1 MEFQGCEDQKQRENF
16 GTQSLEEL
24 KSPFVSYLPENAQFL
39 VPEVPENM
47 GQKMA
52 YSGAYSGL
60 QQQGNIAPSAMAD
73 FRSFSDQIMPTPQ
86 VKSKR
91 RYASQQYNF
100 NGPGSG
106 VPGSYQNL
114 NANGQGQVSPY
125 PANQTY
131 WPPSPYSNIDMVSS
145 QFSQMGIDPNMQQN
159 SIASGFSLN
168 PLITVDLIGQHPDVS
183 DLSRLPPPLI
193 LPPNAFMTQM
203 EKVNCGPEYLRSTL
217 NAIPKTNNLLKKS
230 KLPFALTIR
239 PFTMLTDE
247 EENVPLVSDT
257 IIARCRRCRS
267 YINPFSTFIDGGHR
281 WKCNLCSMTND
292 VPSAFTWNQQNK
304 QVDQWRRLELNHSIV
319 DFLAPSEYMVRPP
332 QPLVYVFL
340 IDVSY
345 TAVMS
350 GMVAT
355 ATRTILESLDRIP
368 NRDQRTKV
376 GFIGVD
382 SALYF
387 FSISNKDQEPSMLVV
402 SDIDDPFLP
411 QPADLLVNIFECRKN
426 IETLLEKFNDMF
438 KNTQNV
444 GNAMGPAL
452 KAARKLIQNIGGKIE
467 CLMNSLP
474 SLGEGK
480 LTIREDIKIYGTSKE
495 STLLQVQNSFYKSLA
510 VECSKSQVTVDM
522 FLFSSNYQDVAS
534 LACLPRYTAGQT
546 LYYPGWNA
554 GRTEDITK
562 FAREFSAHLSQEVGL
577 EAVMRVR
584 GSTGLRVSAFY
595 GNCFYRSTDLC
606 AFPSFPRD
614 QGYVVEVAIDEQI
627 EKPFVTLQTAILYS
641 SCHGER
647 RIRVIT
653 VAIPTTSN
661 LADVYASA
669 DQIAITK
676 YLSVKACEKVLS
688 SKLEDA
694 SNMIT
699 DKLVDIL
706 ESYKKNLVFT
716 NTGISTFPICSNL
729 RLLPLL
735 CLCLLKNLAFRK
747 SSLIPS
753 DVRSIALCLLSS
765 LPTTTLIPFLHPRFY
780 SLHNMSDDA
789 GVHGPNGI
797 ILPPEMNLT
806 SEKIES
812 HGLYLVDDGQ
822 VQFLFIGKDAVSL
835 LVQDVFGLP
844 DISHLKLGK
853 ITLPLLDNSFSI
865 RVNNIINK
873 LREYD
878 KGKVTWPH
886 LYLVKQDGD
895 PALIK
900 WFFSNMIEDRQDGI
914 SSYYQY
920 INELK
925 NRINP

>member
-1 MEFQGCEDQKQRENF
+1 MDSRPHEGQTSNSSHGDQIHETLRTPVTPYFPENSQF
-16 GTQSLEEL
+16 LAPE
-24 KSPFVSYLPENAQFL
+24 LPEQTRQ
-39 VPEVPENM
+39 NM
-47 GQKMA
+47 PPPMS
-52 YSGAYSGL
+52 YSQSHQY
-60 QQQGNIAPSAMAD
+60 GNTASCLPSD
-73 FRSFSDQIMPTPQ
+73 HRSFSDNIHSASTQT
-86 VKSKR
+86 KSKR
-91 RYASQQYNF
+91 RYASHQYDF
-100 NGPGSG
+100 NGPDTTMDKNYMS
-106 VPGSYQNL
+106 PNP
-114 NANGQGQVSPY
+114 NCQGQFAPPTPY
-125 PANQTY
+125 P
-131 WPPSPYSNIDMVSS
+131 SIDMVSN
-145 QFSQMGIDPNMQQN
+145 QFSHMGMDSPLQQ
-159 SIASGFSLN
+159 SPITSGFSLN
-168 PLITVDLIGQHPDVS
+168 PLISVDLIGHPPDIS
-183 DLSRLPPPLI
+183 DLKRLPPSLI
-193 LPPNAFMTQM
+193 LPSNASLMQT
-203 EKVNCGPEYLRSTL
+203 EKINCGPEYLRSTL
-217 NAIPKTNNLLKKS
+217 NVVPKNNSLLKKS

-239 PFTMLTDE
+239 PFIMLTDD

-267 YINPFSTFIDGGHR
+267 YINPFSIFIDSGHR

-292 VPSAFTWNQQNK
+292 VPSAFSWGQQNK
-304 QVDQWRRLELNHSIV
+304 QADQWKRAELTHAVV

-345 TAVMS
+345 PAIMS

-355 ATRTILESLDRIP
+355 ATRTILESLDWIP

-376 GFIGVD
+376 GFIAVD
-382 SALYF
+382 SSLHF
-387 FSISNKDQEPSMLVV
+387 FNLSSKDQEPSMLVV
-402 SDIDDPFLP
+402 SDLDDPYLP
-411 QPADLLVNIFECRKN
+411 QPSDLLVNVFECRKN

-438 KNTQNV
+438 KNTQNS

-452 KAARKLIQNIGGKIE
+452 KAARKLIQSVGGKIE

-474 SLGEGK
+474 TLGDGK
-480 LTIREDIKIYGTSKE
+480 LSVREDIKFYGTSKE
-495 STLLQVQNSFYKSLA
+495 STLLQVQNSFYKSFA

-522 FLFSSNYQDVAS
+522 FLFSSHYQDVAS

-546 LYYPGWNA
+546 FYYPAWNA
-554 GRTEDITK
+554 GRSEDITK
-562 FAREFSAHLSQEVGL
+562 FAREFSGHLSQEIGL

-584 GSTGLRVSAFY
+584 GSSGLRVSAFH

-614 QGYVVEVAIDEQI
+614 QGYVVEISIDEQI
-627 EKPFVTLQTAILYS
+627 ERPFVTLQAAILYS

-669 DQIAITK
+669 DQIAIIK
-676 YLSVKACEKVLS
+676 YLSVKACEKVFL

-694 SNMIT
+694 NNIIT
-699 DKLVDIL
+699 EKLVDIL
-706 ESYKKNLVFT
+706 DSYKKNL
-716 NTGISTFPICSNL
+716 
-729 RLLPLL
+729 
-735 CLCLLKNLAFRK
+735 LAFRK

-753 DVRSIALCLLSS
+753 DVRSFALCLLSS
-765 LPTTTLIPFLHPRFY
+765 LPTATLIPFLHPRFY
-780 SLHNMSDDA
+780 SLHNMPDDA
-789 GVHGPNGI
+789 GLHGANGI

-812 HGLYLVDDGQ
+812 HGLYLIDDGQ
-822 VQFLFIGKDAVSL
+822 IQFLFIGKDAVSL
-835 LVQDVFGLP
+835 LIQDVFGLS
-844 DISHLKLGK
+844 DISQLKLGK
-853 ITLPLLDNSFSI
+853 MTLPLLDNSFSI
-865 RVNNIINK
+865 RVNNIICK

-878 KGKVTWPH
+878 RGKTTWPH

-914 SSYYQY
+914 PSYYQY
-920 INELK
+920 INELR
-925 NRINP
+925 NRIIC

>member
-1 MEFQGCEDQKQRENF
+1 MESHPNGGQTSNSSRGDQIYENLRTPVTPYF
-16 GTQSLEEL
+16 
-24 KSPFVSYLPENAQFL
+24 PENPQFL
-39 VPEVPENM
+39 VPELPEQARQNM
-47 GQKMA
+47 PPPMTHPQF
-52 YSGAYSGL
+52 
-60 QQQGNIAPSAMAD
+60 QQYGNSSSSQPVD
-73 FRSFSDQIMPTPQ
+73 HRSFSDNVQSTGSQ
-86 VKSKR
+86 TKSKR
-91 RYASQQYNF
+91 RYASHQYDF
-100 NGPGSG
+100 NGPDTSIDRNYMS
-106 VPGSYQNL
+106 PNL
-114 NANGQGQVSPY
+114 NSQGQFAPLTQGYWPSSPY
-125 PANQTY
+125 PSIDTV
-131 WPPSPYSNIDMVSS
+131 SN
-145 QFSQMGIDPNMQQN
+145 QFSHMSMESPLQQ
-159 SIASGFSLN
+159 SPITSGFSLN
-168 PLITVDLIGQHPDVS
+168 PLISVDLIGHPPDIL
-183 DLSRLPPPLI
+183 DLKRPPPSLI
-193 LPPNAFMTQM
+193 LPSNASLMQT
-203 EKVNCGPEYLRSTL
+203 EKTNCGPEYLRSTL
-217 NAIPKTNNLLKKS
+217 NAIPKNNNLLKKS
-230 KLPFALTIR
+230 KLPFALAIR
-239 PFTMLTDE
+239 PFIMLTDE

-267 YINPFSTFIDGGHR
+267 GHR

-292 VPSAFTWNQQNK
+292 VPSAFSWGQQNK
-304 QVDQWRRLELNHSIV
+304 QMDQWKRAELTHAVV

-345 TAVMS
+345 PAIMS

-355 ATRTILESLDRIP
+355 ATRTILESLDWIP
-368 NRDQRTKV
+368 NRDQRTKI
-376 GFIGVD
+376 GFIAVD
-382 SALYF
+382 SSLHF
-387 FSISNKDQEPSMLVV
+387 FNLSSKDQEPSMLVV
-402 SDIDDPFLP
+402 SDLDDPYLP
-411 QPADLLVNIFECRKN
+411 QPSDLLVNIFESRKN
-426 IETLLEKFNDMF
+426 IEILLEKFNDMF
-438 KNTQNV
+438 KNTQNS

-452 KAARKLIQNIGGKIE
+452 KAARKLIQSVGGKIE

-474 SLGEGK
+474 TLGDGK
-480 LTIREDIKIYGTSKE
+480 LSVREDIKFYGTSKE
-495 STLLQVQNSFYKSLA
+495 STLLQVQNSFYKSFA

-522 FLFSSNYQDVAS
+522 FLFSSHYQDVAS

-546 LYYPGWNA
+546 FYYPSWNA
-554 GRTEDITK
+554 GRSEDITK
-562 FAREFSAHLSQEVGL
+562 FAREFSGHLSQEIGL

-584 GSTGLRVSAFY
+584 GSSGLRVSAFH

-614 QGYVVEVAIDEQI
+614 QGYVVEISIDEQI
-627 EKPFVTLQTAILYS
+627 ERPFVTLQAAILYS

-669 DQIAITK
+669 DQIAIIK
-676 YLSVKACEKVLS
+676 YLSVKACEKVFL

-694 SNMIT
+694 NNIIT
-699 DKLVDIL
+699 EKLVDIL
-706 ESYKKNLVFT
+706 DSYRKNLVFT
-716 NTGISTFPICSNL
+716 NTGISTFSICSNL

-765 LPTTTLIPFLHPRFY
+765 LPTATLIPFLHPRFY
-780 SLHNMSDDA
+780 SLHNMPDDA
-789 GVHGPNGI
+789 GLHGTNGI

-822 VQFLFIGKDAVSL
+822 IQFLFIGKDAVSL

-844 DISHLKLGK
+844 DISQLKLGK
-853 ITLPLLDNSFSI
+853 MTLPLLDNPFSV
-865 RVNNIINK
+865 RVNNIISK

-878 KGKVTWPH
+878 RGKITWPH

-914 SSYYQY
+914 PSYYQY
-920 INELK
+920 INELR
-925 NRINP
+925 NRITC

>member
-16 GTQSLEEL
+16 GNQSSEGL
-24 KSPFVSYLPENAQFL
+24 KSPFVSYSPENAQFL
-39 VPEVPENM
+39 VPELPEHTRQNM
-47 GQKMA
+47 PSSASYNTPQ
-52 YSGAYSGL
+52 Y
-60 QQQGNIAPSAMAD
+60 QGNMLSPAMAD
-73 FRSFSDQIMPTPQ
+73 FRSFSDKVAPTPQ
-86 VKSKR
+86 IKSKR

-100 NGPGSG
+100 NGSGSG
-106 VPGSYQNL
+106 VSGNYQTL
-114 NANGQGQVSPY
+114 NANGQTQISPFSV
-125 PANQTY
+125 NQGY
-131 WPPSPYSNIDMVSS
+131 WSPGSYSNVDMISN

-159 SIASGFSLN
+159 SISSGFSLN

-183 DLSRLPPPLI
+183 DLKRLPPPLI

-217 NAIPKTNNLLKKS
+217 NAVPKTNSLLKKS
-230 KLPFALTIR
+230 RLPFALTIR
-239 PFTMLTDE
+239 PFIMLSDE

-304 QVDQWRRLELNHSIV
+304 QVDQWGRSELNHSVV

-382 SALYF
+382 SALHF

-402 SDIDDPFLP
+402 TDLNDLFLP
-411 QPADLLVNIFECRKN
+411 QPADLLVNISECRKN
-426 IETLLEKFNDMF
+426 IEILLEKFNDMF

-480 LTIREDIKIYGTSKE
+480 LSIREDIKIYGTSKE

-554 GRTEDITK
+554 GRAEDITK
-562 FAREFSAHLSQEVGL
+562 FAREFSTHLSQEVGL

-614 QGYVVEVAIDEQI
+614 QGYVVEIAIDEQI

-669 DQIAITK
+669 DQIAIIK
-676 YLSVKACEKVLS
+676 YFSVKACEKVLL
-688 SKLEDA
+688 SKLEDV
-694 SNMIT
+694 NTMIT

-706 ESYKKNLVFT
+706 DSYKKNLVFT
-716 NTGISTFPICSNL
+716 NTGISTFSICSNL

-765 LPTTTLIPFLHPRFY
+765 LPTTILIPFLHPRFY

-789 GVHGPNGI
+789 GVHGANGI

-853 ITLPLLDNSFSI
+853 ITLPLLDNPFSI
-865 RVNNIINK
+865 RVNNIIDK

-878 KGKVTWPH
+878 KGKITWPH

>member
-1 MEFQGCEDQKQRENF
+1 MEFEGYEDQKQRKALGN
-16 GTQSLEEL
+16 QSSEEL
-24 KSPFVSYLPENAQFL
+24 KSPFVSCLPENAQFL
-39 VPEVPENM
+39 APELPEHMRQNM
-47 GQKMA
+47 PSPA
-52 YSGAYSGL
+52 PYNTTHY
-60 QQQGNIAPSAMAD
+60 QGNILSPVMAD
-73 FRSFSDQIMPTPQ
+73 FRSFSDQTASAPQ

-100 NGPGSG
+100 NGPGSDPSG
-106 VPGSYQNL
+106 NYQAL
-114 NANGQGQVSPY
+114 SANGQMQPSPFST
-125 PANQTY
+125 NQAY
-131 WPPSPYSNIDMVSS
+131 WSPGPYSNIDMVSS

-168 PLITVDLIGQHPDVS
+168 PLITVDLIAQHPDVS
-183 DLSRLPPPLI
+183 DLKRLPPPLI

-203 EKVNCGPEYLRSTL
+203 EKVNCGPEYVRCTL
-217 NAIPKTNNLLKKS
+217 NAVPKTNNLLKKS

-304 QVDQWRRLELNHSIV
+304 QVDQWRRLELNHSVV

-382 SALYF
+382 SALHF
-387 FSISNKDQEPSMLVV
+387 FSISNKDQEPTMLVV
-402 SDIDDPFLP
+402 SDLKDPFLP
-411 QPADLLVNIFECRKN
+411 QPADLLVNISECRKN
-426 IETLLEKFNDMF
+426 IEILLEKFNDMF

-452 KAARKLIQNIGGKIE
+452 NAARMLIQNIGGKIE

-480 LTIREDIKIYGTSKE
+480 LSIREDIKVYGTSKE

-562 FAREFSAHLSQEVGL
+562 FAREFSTHLSQEVGL

-614 QGYVVEVAIDEQI
+614 QGYVVEIAIDEQI
-627 EKPFVTLQTAILYS
+627 EKSFVTLQTAILYS

-653 VAIPTTSN
+653 VAIPTTNN

-669 DQIAITK
+669 DQVAIIK
-676 YLSVKACEKVLS
+676 YFSVKACEKALV
-688 SKLEDA
+688 SKLEDVN
-694 SNMIT
+694 NMIT

-706 ESYKKNLVFT
+706 DSYKKNLVFT
-716 NTGISTFPICSNL
+716 NTGISTFSICSNL

-780 SLHNMSDDA
+780 SLHNMSDDS

-853 ITLPLLDNSFSI
+853 ITLPILDNPFSM
-865 RVNNIINK
+865 RVNNIIDK
-873 LREYD
+873 LRE
-878 KGKVTWPH
+878 
-886 LYLVKQDGD
+886 QDGD

-925 NRINP
+925 NRVNS